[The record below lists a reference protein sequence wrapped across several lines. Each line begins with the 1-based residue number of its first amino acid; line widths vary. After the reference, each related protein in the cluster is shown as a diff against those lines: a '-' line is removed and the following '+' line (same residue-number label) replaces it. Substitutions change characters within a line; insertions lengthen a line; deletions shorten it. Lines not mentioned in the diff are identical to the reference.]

1 MSDTEYLRQSEAL
14 LLPEGFIHGHV
25 FTLEKQ
31 GGATRVEVDGWH
43 PETREAIEINQSQT
57 THTYPKP
64 GQKRKIASDA
74 LKLIF
79 LKEKDI
85 ISRGRIFITSEELYT
100 WLHRSNSWLSQVC
113 NHYNIGVE
121 LHAHDRKRTRKRIRN
136 VIKNARK
143 HS

>member
-25 FTLEKQ
+25 FTLKKDSGQ
-31 GGATRVEVDGWH
+31 TQVEVDGWD
-43 PETREAIEINQSQT
+43 PQSREAIEINQSQT
-57 THTYPKP
+57 SHTYPKP

-79 LKEKDI
+79 LIEQDI
-85 ISRGRIFITSEELYT
+85 ISRGRIFITSAELYT
-100 WLHRSNSWLSQVC
+100 WLHRSDSWLSHALK
-113 NHYNIGVE
+113 HYDIGVE
-121 LHAHDRKRTRKRIRN
+121 LHAHNRKRTRKRIRN